1 MMIVILLLPLALLLA
16 GGFVIA
22 YIWTVK
28 TGQMDD
34 IDTPPHRI
42 LIE

>member
-1 MMIVILLLPLALLLA
+1 MIVILLLPLALLLA